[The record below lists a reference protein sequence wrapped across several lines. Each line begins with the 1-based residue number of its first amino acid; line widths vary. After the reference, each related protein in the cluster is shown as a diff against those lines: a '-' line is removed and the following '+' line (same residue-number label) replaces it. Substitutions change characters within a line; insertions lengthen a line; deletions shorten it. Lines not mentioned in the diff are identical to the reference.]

1 VEAVRVNPDCK
12 LRRCAIVFVEPRDGF
27 DLDLKGLFEGRNAV
41 VARTHW
47 IALAPHV
54 GDEIGIDAT
63 ELDAL
68 SRIGSADWT
77 SFADA
82 ARSVPP
88 KVLDELIRKGLLI
101 SDDAES
107 ASFRER
113 DERVRDT
120 HWSPLAATS
129 HYFSRWTDAGMDG
142 RAEVSLRHSLAD
154 IVEEFGPPPP
164 HLVEKSSAFD
174 RIALARSEPSGL
186 HELMRRRTT
195 CRNFAIAVRIP
206 SGMFAAVLER
216 VFGCHAD
223 VELQPGVRALKKSNP
238 SGGGLHPLEAY
249 VLIQRVD
256 GIAPGLYHYHAGTH
270 ALEPIAALSPAEAM
284 AAAHRFVAGQQ
295 YLADAPVL
303 IAIVARFARSFW
315 KYRKHPKAYRAIVLE
330 AGHVA
335 QNLYLAA
342 TELGLGAFVTA
353 AINEVAIERA
363 CELDALDESPLAVCG
378 LGQRAETKT
387 TVEFDPLG
395 RIWND
400 DQLAAPK

>member
-1 VEAVRVNPDCK
+1 MNPECK
-12 LRRCAIVFVEPRDGF
+12 LRRCAIVFVEPRNGF

-41 VARTHW
+41 VARTRW
-47 IALAPHV
+47 MALAPHI
-54 GDEIGIDAT
+54 GDEIEIDAA

-68 SRIGSADWT
+68 GCIANEEWT
-77 SFADA
+77 SFADV
-82 ARSVPP
+82 ARKVPEP
-88 KVLDELIRKGLLI
+88 VLERLIGKGLLI
-101 SDDAES
+101 ADDP
-107 ASFRER
+107 ASTAFRER
-113 DERVRDT
+113 DERIRGT
-120 HWSPLAATS
+120 HWSPLAAAA
-129 HYFSRWTDAGMDG
+129 HYFSRWSDAGMDG

-154 IVEEFGPPPP
+154 IVGEFGPPPP
-164 HLVEKSSAFD
+164 HLVEKTGESE
-174 RIALARSEPSGL
+174 RVPLTRSTPSEL

-195 CRNFAIAVRIP
+195 CRNFA
-206 SGMFAAVLER
+206 SGARVAADTFAAVVER

-249 VLIQRVD
+249 VLVQRVD
-256 GIAPGLYHYHAGTH
+256 GVAPGLYHYHAGTH
-270 ALEPIAALSPAEAM
+270 ALEPIAVLSPAEAM
-284 AAAHRFVAGQQ
+284 SAAHRFVAGQQ

-353 AINEVAIERA
+353 AINEVAIEQA

-378 LGQRAETKT
+378 FGQRAETKT
-387 TVEFDPLG
+387 TVEFDPLEL
-395 RIWND
+395 IWND
-400 DQLAAPK
+400 DHLAAPK

>member
-1 VEAVRVNPDCK
+1 MNPDCK

-54 GDEIGIDAT
+54 GEEIGIDAT

-68 SRIGSADWT
+68 GRIGSADWT
-77 SFADA
+77 PFADA
-82 ARSVPP
+82 ARTVPP
-88 KVLDELIRKGLLI
+88 PVLGELIRKGLVI
-101 SDDAES
+101 SDDPES
-107 ASFRER
+107 ATFRER
-113 DERVRDT
+113 DERMRDA

-164 HLVEKSSAFD
+164 HLVEKSSASD
-174 RIALARSEPSGL
+174 RIALTRSEASGL
-186 HELMRRRTT
+186 HELMQRRTT
-195 CRNFAIAVRIP
+195 CRNFAVDARIP
-206 SGMFAAVLER
+206 SDTFAAVLER

-249 VLIQRVD
+249 VLVQRVD
-256 GIAPGLYHYHAGTH
+256 GVAPGLYHYHAGVH
-270 ALEPIAALSPAEAM
+270 ALEPIAAMSPADAM
-284 AAAHRFVAGQQ
+284 SAAHRFVAGQQ

-303 IAIVARFARSFW
+303 IAIVGRFARSFW
-315 KYRKHPKAYRAIVLE
+315 KYRKHAKAYRAIVLE

-363 CELDALDESPLAVCG
+363 CELDALDESPLVVCG
-378 LGQRAETKT
+378 FGQRAEMKT

-400 DQLAAPK
+400 DGLAPPK